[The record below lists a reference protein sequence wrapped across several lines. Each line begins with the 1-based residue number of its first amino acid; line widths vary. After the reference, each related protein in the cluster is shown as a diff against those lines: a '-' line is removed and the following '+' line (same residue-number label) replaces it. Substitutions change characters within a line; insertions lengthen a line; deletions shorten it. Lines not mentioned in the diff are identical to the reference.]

1 MVWLALNLSQSDSEF
16 MSLALLQAR
25 RAYGLGEV
33 PVGAVIVRG
42 ERVISKGHNLTGAE
56 NDPTAHAE
64 VIAIRRAA
72 QKLKDW
78 RLVDCTLYT
87 TLEPCSM
94 CAGALVLSRI
104 ERLVFGATD
113 PKSGM
118 VGSLGNLVC
127 DERLNHRMEVT
138 SGILEQES
146 SERLKGYFKERRSL
160 AVRR

>member
-1 MVWLALNLSQSDSEF
+1 MVGITLNINQSDNEF
-16 MSLALLQAR
+16 MSLALQQAKK
-25 RAYGLGEV
+25 AYGLGEV

-42 ERVISKGHNLTGAE
+42 DRVISKGHNLTGSE
-56 NDPTAHAE
+56 KDPTAHAE
-64 VIAIRRAA
+64 VIAIRRAS

-87 TLEPCSM
+87 TLEPCAM

-127 DERLNHRMEVT
+127 DERLNHRMEVA
-138 SGILEQES
+138 SGILEEES
-146 SERLKGYFKERRSL
+146 SQLLKGYFKERRSL
-160 AVRR
+160 GVRR

>member
-1 MVWLALNLSQSDSEF
+1 LVWLALNLSQSDSEF
-16 MSLALLQAR
+16 MSLALLQAK

-42 ERVISKGHNLTGAE
+42 ERVISKGHNLTGSE

-146 SERLKGYFKERRSL
+146 SELLKGYFKERRSL
-160 AVRR
+160 AARR

>member
-1 MVWLALNLSQSDSEF
+1 MVWLALNLRQSDSEF
-16 MSLALLQAR
+16 MSLALLQAK

-42 ERVISKGHNLTGAE
+42 DRVISKGHNLTGSE

-146 SERLKGYFKERRSL
+146 AELLKGYFKERRSL
-160 AVRR
+160 AARR

>member
-1 MVWLALNLSQSDSEF
+1 
-16 MSLALLQAR
+16 
-25 RAYGLGEV
+25 
-33 PVGAVIVRG
+33 
-42 ERVISKGHNLTGAE
+42 
-56 NDPTAHAE
+56 
-64 VIAIRRAA
+64 
-72 QKLKDW
+72 
-78 RLVDCTLYT
+78 
-87 TLEPCSM
+87 M

-146 SERLKGYFKERRSL
+146 SELLKGYFKERRSL
-160 AVRR
+160 AARR

>member
-1 MVWLALNLSQSDSEF
+1 

-42 ERVISKGHNLTGAE
+42 DRVISKGHNLTGSE
-56 NDPTAHAE
+56 NAHTAPAE

-146 SERLKGYFKERRSL
+146 SELLK
-160 AVRR
+160 

>member
-1 MVWLALNLSQSDSEF
+1 

-42 ERVISKGHNLTGAE
+42 DRVISKGHNLTGSE

-146 SERLKGYFKERRSL
+146 SELLK
-160 AVRR
+160 

>member
-42 ERVISKGHNLTGAE
+42 DRVISKGHNLTGSE

-146 SERLKGYFKERRSL
+146 SELLKLSIIHISEPTSPY
-160 AVRR
+160 

>member
-1 MVWLALNLSQSDSEF
+1 MVWLVLNLSQSDSEF
-16 MSLALLQAR
+16 MSLALLQAKI
-25 RAYGLGEV
+25 AYGLGEV

-42 ERVISKGHNLTGAE
+42 DRVISKGHNLTGSE

-138 SGILEQES
+138 SGILAQES
-146 SERLKGYFKERRSL
+146 SGLLKGYFKERRSL
-160 AVRR
+160 AARR

>member
-1 MVWLALNLSQSDSEF
+1 

-42 ERVISKGHNLTGAE
+42 DRVISKGHNLTGSE

-146 SERLKGYFKERRSL
+146 SELL
-160 AVRR
+160 

>member
-1 MVWLALNLSQSDSEF
+1 

-42 ERVISKGHNLTGAE
+42 DRVISKGHNLTGSE

-138 SGILEQES
+138 SGILDQES
-146 SERLKGYFKERRSL
+146 SALLKGYFKERRSL

>member
-42 ERVISKGHNLTGAE
+42 DRVISKGHNLTGSE

-94 CAGALVLSRI
+94 CAGALVLSHI

-146 SERLKGYFKERRSL
+146 SELLKRYFKERRSL
-160 AVRR
+160 AARR